1 MGSFLELML
10 GSPIQATA
18 NHNAAFSAT
27 ITANEDGIAKL
38 SKLIMSLRGDG
49 AVANATFSLWK
60 FAQVQAITLNGADL
74 YIRGSNTPG
83 APMSQWGPDR
93 RGIIPG
99 LPDVALRS
107 QDTLVVTGFYFYLGG
122 IGEFSVG
129 VPFTPKSKRDMSP
142 GAPLRGPEVVSAS
155 PATAVADA
163 TATAVTLQFDTNGIF
178 DLSRLVCSANIPP
191 TANIDPLSGADMV
204 NNFVLH
210 QLILRSDYNNVV
222 GAGATPEFGCGY
234 FAGNREISWLE
245 LGRHKVTSGDQLVA
259 TVYQRS
265 GAAALFQMSVP
276 MTVAGG
282 GVPSAGNSKDP
293 CAC

>member
-18 NHNAAFSAT
+18 GTGAAFSAT

-38 SKLIMSLRGDG
+38 SKLIASLRGDA

-60 FAQVQAITLNGADL
+60 FAQVRAITLNGADL

-107 QDTLVVTGFYFYLGG
+107 QDTLVITGFYTYAGG
-122 IGEFSVG
+122 VGDFSIG

-155 PATAVADA
+155 PDTAIADA
-163 TATAVTLQFDTNGIF
+163 TEVAVTLQFDTNGIF
-178 DLSRLVCSANIPP
+178 DMSRLVCSASIPP
-191 TANIDPLSGADMV
+191 TANVDPDSGAA
-204 NNFVLH
+204 FVH
-210 QLILRSDYNNVV
+210 NTVIRQLILRSDYNNVV
-222 GAGATPEFGCGY
+222 GAGTPEFGAGF
-234 FAGNREISWLE
+234 FAGDREINWLE

-259 TVYQRS
+259 TVFQRS
-265 GAAALFQMSVP
+265 GVTARFSMSAP